1 MERLTMQQL
10 CSFVT
15 DDKKYSDK
23 FVLLKAGDIMTLV
36 KYYMIGYRIL
46 LLVERGEV
54 DVTVNGRSYRLVEH
68 DYLDILDG
76 TLCRFSSVSSDAELY
91 CMIVTMDFLV
101 DSLRDVVPGP
111 PNYLFKVVMNPIM
124 RMNAADASVMW
135 RQMRM
140 LDGAMS
146 ETAHYYRAEMIKLY
160 FKSFILEFGNILFHE
175 QGWQIP
181 EQSLAKRDL
190 LMSDFMN
197 LVWEHFKE
205 KREVSFYAKE
215 LCVSAKHL
223 SRVVK
228 SATGY
233 TPHEIISREVMGLAM
248 QLLRNEGI
256 MVQQISDILHF
267 ADQAAFSKFFKKYM
281 NMSPSE
287 YRRNF

>member
-1 MERLTMQQL
+1 M
-10 CSFVT
+10 
-15 DDKKYSDK
+15 
-23 FVLLKAGDIMTLV
+23 
-36 KYYMIGYRIL
+36 
-46 LLVERGEV
+46 
-54 DVTVNGRSYRLVEH
+54 
-68 DYLDILDG
+68 
-76 TLCRFSSVSSDAELY
+76 
-91 CMIVTMDFLV
+91 
-101 DSLRDVVPGP
+101 
-111 PNYLFKVVMNPIM
+111 
-124 RMNAADASVMW
+124 
-135 RQMRM
+135 
-140 LDGAMS
+140 
-146 ETAHYYRAEMIKLY
+146 
-160 FKSFILEFGNILFHE
+160 EFGNILFHE